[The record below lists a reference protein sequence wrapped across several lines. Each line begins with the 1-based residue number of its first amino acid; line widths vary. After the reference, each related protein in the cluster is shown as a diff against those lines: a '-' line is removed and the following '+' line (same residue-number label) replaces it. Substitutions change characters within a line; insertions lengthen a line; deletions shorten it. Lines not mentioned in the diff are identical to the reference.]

1 MLFSKS
7 GARKFQGE
15 SMVKRSRVRLF
26 AAVAMVFFPALAMA
40 QAWPTKSV
48 KMVVPF
54 APGGATDVVARLL
67 AQKLSEEWGQ
77 SVVVENRAGAG
88 GNIGGDAVA
97 KSPPDGYTLL
107 MASGAI
113 VIAGPHMYK
122 SLPYDPARDLV
133 GITNVATG
141 PQVIAVATDV
151 PAKDL
156 REFIAY
162 AKANPKKVNYGSA
175 GIGAQTHLAAENF
188 ADSAGIELTHVPY
201 KGESAAITDLIGG
214 QIQLV
219 TANLSAALA
228 FIRDGKI
235 RALAVTSRERNP
247 ALPDVPAASEVLPGF
262 ENSGWFGLL
271 APAGTPKEVIDKIYR
286 DSAKIV
292 LSEEFRGRL
301 AQLGMTPVANSPAEF
316 SAANRKESARWER
329 VIRER
334 GIEVI

>member
-1 MLFSKS
+1 M
-7 GARKFQGE
+7 
-15 SMVKRSRVRLF
+15 KRFISHLALALLSLMPGF
-26 AAVAMVFFPALAMA
+26 AAA
-40 QAWPTKSV
+40 QAWPSRPV
-48 KMVVPF
+48 KMIVPF
-54 APGGATDVVARLL
+54 AAGGATDVVARLL
-67 AQKLSEEWGQ
+67 AQKLTEDWGQ

-133 GITNVATG
+133 AVTNVATG
-141 PQVIAVATDV
+141 PQVIAVALGV

-156 REFIAY
+156 RELIAY

-188 ADSAGIELTHVPY
+188 AHSAGIELTHVPY
-201 KGESAAITDLIGG
+201 KGESQAITDLIGG

-228 FIRDGKI
+228 FIREGKM
-235 RALAVTSRERNP
+235 RALAVTSRDRNP
-247 ALPDVPAASEVLPGF
+247 ALPDVPAAAEVLPGF

-271 APAGTPKEVIDKIYR
+271 APTGTPKEVIDKIHR
-286 DSAKIV
+286 DTAKIV
-292 LSEEFRGRL
+292 LSEEFRGKL
-301 AQLGMTPVANSPAEF
+301 AQLGMAPVANSPAEF
-316 SAANRKESARWER
+316 SASIRTESARWER

-334 GIEVI
+334 GIVVN